1 MSPRQRWTH
10 RLALAVVV
18 VTLALPVMMGSLT
31 TTLGAGMAFLDWPTS
46 DGKNMLFYDMF
57 HDIRVGNT
65 DKVAE
70 HGHRLAGMIV
80 GLLSIPLAIL
90 GWIDGRRGVRGVTL
104 AILLGV
110 IAQGLLGGARVL
122 QDARALAMTH
132 SVGAALIVPLMGL
145 AAVITSG
152 RWSRLAESPAR
163 PGAALATVALAA
175 PLIVLVQYLAGG
187 FVRHFGTAIPEH
199 LGGAAVA
206 GVLSLVAAMLAVQSD
221 ARGLRPFGW
230 GLFAAVAVQI
240 LLGVGAWAGK
250 FGMAAFGI
258 VAVDRGVFQVT
269 LRTLHTAGGMTLLMA
284 AVLLAVAVVRL
295 RRHERTASTLD
306 AIPTSPLNQAKTRP
320 RAAAVAG
327 GAR

>member
-18 VTLALPVMMGSLT
+18 VTLALPVTMGSLT

-80 GLLSIPLAIL
+80 GLLSIPLAVL

-145 AAVITSG
+145 AAVITSRG
-152 RWSRLAESPAR
+152 WPRLVESPGRAG
-163 PGAALATVALAA
+163 GALAAVALAT
-175 PLIVLVQYLAGG
+175 PFFILVQYLAGG
-187 FVRHFGTAIPEH
+187 FVRHFGMAIPEH
-199 LGGAAVA
+199 LGGAEVV
-206 GVLSLVAAMLAVQSD
+206 GVLSLVAAMLAVQSGV
-221 ARGLRPFGW
+221 RGLRPFGW
-230 GLFAAVAVQI
+230 GLFAAVVVQI
-240 LLGVGAWAGK
+240 LLGVGAWAGR
-250 FGMAAFGI
+250 FGMAAFGV
-258 VAVDRGVFQVT
+258 VAVDRGPFQVT
-269 LRTLHTAGGMTLLMA
+269 LRTLHTAGGMTLLTA

-295 RRHERTASTLD
+295 RRVERSAPAFD
-306 AIPTSPLNQAKTRP
+306 APPSWNQNVTQP
-320 RAAAVAG
+320 RTAAVAG

>member
-1 MSPRQRWTH
+1 MSSRQKWTH

-18 VTLALPVMMGSLT
+18 ITLALPVTMGSLT

-46 DGKNMLFYDMF
+46 DGRNMLFYDMLR
-57 HDIRVGNT
+57 DIRLGHT

-80 GLLSIPLAIL
+80 GLLSIPLAVL
-90 GWIDGRRGVRGVTL
+90 GWIDGRRGVRALTL

-122 QDARALAMTH
+122 LEARTLAMTH

-145 AAVITSG
+145 TAVVTS
-152 RWSRLAESPAR
+152 RAWPRLIASTSRPCA
-163 PGAALATVALAA
+163 GVATVAVLT
-175 PLIVLVQYLAGG
+175 PLVVLLQYLAGG

-199 LGGAAVA
+199 LGGAAVV
-206 GVLSLVAAMLAVQSD
+206 GVLSLVAAMLAVQSGI
-221 ARGLRPFGW
+221 RELRPFAW
-230 GLFAAVAVQI
+230 GLFTAVIAQV

-250 FGMAAFGI
+250 FGMAAFGV
-258 VAVDRGVFQVT
+258 VAVDRGPFQVT

-284 AVLLAVAVVRL
+284 AVLLAVAVMRL
-295 RRHERTASTLD
+295 RRIARTV
-306 AIPTSPLNQAKTRP
+306 PP
-320 RAAAVAG
+320 REPAVWDEGLKQPRGAALAG
-327 GAR
+327 GVR